1 MRERLVLAGK
11 VENMATR
18 KNPLFD
24 TATTLGKILVFLGVS
39 AICGVLVA
47 GLLVPAAAV
56 SGSAASGSI
65 EFFDT
70 LPAELK
76 VDPPNQTTRILAADG
91 SEIAS
96 VYTENR
102 TKVALDQISP
112 FMKDAVIAV
121 EDSRF
126 YEHGGVDTTGILR
139 ALVSTAR
146 GNKQG
151 ASTIT
156 QQYVNNVLN
165 ANLAAEGNEDQIKLN
180 GVNKGVGDKLREM
193 KLAIALEKEFSK
205 EEILEG
211 YLNIVFFNR
220 DAYGVEAASRFFFST
235 SAKDLTLP
243 QAALLAGLVNSP
255 SAFDPITNPEN
266 AKQRRDIVLGL
277 MLNQGKITQADHD
290 AAVATPVEPK
300 VTQPKQGCAYASSA
314 PYFCDYVLHLL
325 ENNPAYGDER
335 EERQRLIY
343 GGGLTITTTLDPAAQ
358 AAAQEQVNASAGA
371 NPDKWGAAMVSVQPN
386 SGKIVSMA
394 QNTSFLPA
402 EGSFDSQVNFNVDKL
417 DKDGNDLNGLG
428 GAQPGSTMKPFTF
441 AEWLNEGKSMN
452 TVVNAAQRVYPL
464 SFPWR
469 NSCGRV
475 TGGYS
480 TLQKNQGLGTAED
493 LQNAEPQWYRSL
505 SVLEGL
511 YNSINTVT
519 FASAAQLDFCGIQKV
534 VDAVGLHSGL
544 PKMDQNGNIVL
555 DDAGNIAEPNPKV
568 DMSTLANLLGSTQ
581 TAPLTMASA
590 FATFANDG
598 KYCEPI
604 AITSVTDQTGKQL
617 PAQSTSCRDAIKPE
631 VARGVNYALQEVLN
645 RGSGSLIQPRI
656 STRTSFP
663 IGAKTG
669 TSNNNGSTW
678 VVGHT
683 TGLATAAWFGD
694 ALGSQQRSGQN
705 ITVNGKFYQGIDG
718 YMIAG
723 PMFSNF
729 MSRIAPAYGT
739 EPFPAPPSNL
749 VNGGGGFVTRTP
761 ATTAPQATQAPQ
773 APATQAPAATQPA
786 PAPSNNGSGNGNGN
800 GNGDD

>member
-1 MRERLVLAGK
+1 MV
-11 VENMATR
+11 TR
-18 KNPLFD
+18 KNPIFD
-24 TATTLGKILVFLGVS
+24 TATTLGKIFGFLGVS

-76 VDPPNQTTRILAADG
+76 VDPPSQTTRILAADG

-96 VYTENR
+96 VYKENR
-102 TKVALDQISP
+102 TKVSLDQISP
-112 FMKDAVIAV
+112 YMKNAILSV

-126 YEHGGVDTTGILR
+126 YQHGGVDTTGILR

-165 ANLAAEGNEDQIKLN
+165 ANLAASGNDAEIKLN

-193 KLAIALEKEFSK
+193 KLSIALEKDFTK
-205 EEILEG
+205 DQILEG

-220 DAYGVEAASRFFFST
+220 DAYGIEAASKFFFST
-235 SAKDLTLP
+235 TAKNLTLP

-255 SAFDPITNPEN
+255 SAFDPITHPDNSK
-266 AKQRRDIVLGL
+266 ARRDLVLGL
-277 MLNQGKITQADHD
+277 MLDQGKISQADHD
-290 AAVATPVEPK
+290 AAVATPVTTK
-300 VTQPKQGCAYASSA
+300 VTPARQGCAYAATA

-325 ENNPAYGDER
+325 ENNPAFGSEINER
-335 EERQRLIY
+335 RRLIY

-358 AAAQEQVNASAGA
+358 AVAQEQANASAGA
-371 NPDKWGAAMVSVQPN
+371 NPDKWGASMVSVQPN
-386 SGKIVSMA
+386 TGKIITMA
-394 QNTSFLPA
+394 QNTTFLPG
-402 EGSFDSQVNFNVDKL
+402 EGKFDSQVNFNVDQL
-417 DKDGNDLNGLG
+417 DKNGNDLNGMG

-441 AEWLNEGKSMN
+441 AEWLNEGKTMN
-452 TVVNAAQRVYPL
+452 TMVNAAQRVYPL
-464 SFPWR
+464 NYPWR
-469 NSCGRV
+469 NSCGKV
-475 TGGYS
+475 AGAYNTA
-480 TLQKNQGLGTAED
+480 QKYLGAADD
-493 LQNAEPQWYRSL
+493 LQNAEPQWYRPL
-505 SVLEGL
+505 TVLEGL

-534 VDAVGLHSGL
+534 ADAVGLHGGL
-544 PKMDQNGNIVL
+544 PAADGT
-555 DDAGNIAEPNPKV
+555 PNPPV
-568 DMSTLANLLGSTQ
+568 NMMTLGNLLGSTQ

-604 AITSVTDQTGKQL
+604 AITSVKDGAGKQL
-617 PAQSTSCRDAIKPE
+617 PAQSTNCRDAIKPE

-645 RGSGSLIQPRI
+645 RGSGALIQPRI
-656 STRTSFP
+656 STKTTFP

-683 TGLATAAWFGD
+683 TGLATAAWYGD
-694 ALGSQQRSGQN
+694 PLGNQSRSGQN
-705 ITVNGKFYQGIDG
+705 VTINGKFYQGIDG

-729 MSRIAPAYGT
+729 MAKIAPGYGT
-739 EPFPAPPSNL
+739 NPFPAPPSNM
-749 VNGGGGFVTRTP
+749 VNGTPARTP
-761 ATTAPQATQAPQ
+761 SAPNPPVTTPSS
-773 APATQAPAATQPA
+773 PA
-786 PAPSNNGSGNGNGN
+786 PAPEPSAPANNGQGNSGQGNSDKKG
-800 GNGDD
+800 

>member
-1 MRERLVLAGK
+1 
-11 VENMATR
+11 MATR

-39 AICGVLVA
+39 AVCGVLVA

-91 SEIAS
+91 SEIAN

-112 FMKDAVIAV
+112 FVKEAVIAV

-146 GNKQG
+146 GNRQG

-205 EEILEG
+205 EQILEG

-220 DAYGVEAASRFFFST
+220 DAYGIEAASRFFFST

-255 SAFDPITNPEN
+255 SAFDPINNPESS
-266 AKQRRDIVLGL
+266 KQRRDLVLGL
-277 MLNQGKITQADHD
+277 MLDQGKITQADYD
-290 AAVATPVEPK
+290 AAVATPVETK
-300 VTQPKQGCAYASSA
+300 VTPARQGCAYASTA

-325 ENNPAYGDER
+325 ENNPAYGADLK
-335 EERQRLIY
+335 ERQRLIY
-343 GGGLTITTTLDPAAQ
+343 GGGLTITTTLDPTAQ

-386 SGKIVSMA
+386 SGKIISMA
-394 QNTSFLPA
+394 QNTTFLPA

-452 TVVNAAQRVYPL
+452 TVVNSAQRVYPL

-469 NSCGRV
+469 HTCGKV

-480 TLQKNQGLGTAED
+480 TAQKNQGLGTADD
-493 LQNAEPQWYRSL
+493 LQNAEPQWYRPL

-519 FASAAQLDFCGIQKV
+519 FASAAQLDFCGIQKI
-534 VDAVGLHSGL
+534 VDATGLHGGL
-544 PKMDQNGNIVL
+544 P
-555 DDAGNIAEPNPKV
+555 AEGDPNPKIN
-568 DMSTLANLLGSTQ
+568 MSLLGNLLGSTQ
-581 TAPLTMASA
+581 TSPLTMASA

-598 KYCEPI
+598 KFCEAI
-604 AITSVTDQTGKQL
+604 AITSVTDATGKQL

-694 ALGSQQRSGQN
+694 ALGAQDRPGQN

-749 VNGGGGFVTRTP
+749 LNGSTRSTTP
-761 ATTAPQATQAPQ
+761 ATTAPQASQA
-773 APATQAPAATQPA
+773 PA
-786 PAPSNNGSGNGNGN
+786 PAPTTQPTQQPAPQPTGNGNGN
-800 GNGDD
+800 TDDNGKP

>member
-1 MRERLVLAGK
+1 
-11 VENMATR
+11 MATR
-18 KNPLFD
+18 TNPLFD

-91 SEIAS
+91 SEIAN

-112 FMKDAVIAV
+112 FMKEAVIAV

-146 GNKQG
+146 GNRQG

-205 EEILEG
+205 EQILEG

-220 DAYGVEAASRFFFST
+220 DAYGVEAASKFFFST
-235 SAKDLTLP
+235 TAKDLTLP

-255 SAFDPITNPEN
+255 SAFDPINNPESS
-266 AKQRRDIVLGL
+266 KQRRDLVLTL
-277 MLNQGKITQADHD
+277 MRDQGKITQADYE
-290 AAVATPVEPK
+290 AAVATPVETK
-300 VTQPKQGCAYASSA
+300 VTPARQGCAYASTA

-325 ENNPAYGDER
+325 ENNPAYGADLDER
-335 EERQRLIY
+335 KRLIY
-343 GGGLTITTTLDPAAQ
+343 GGGLTITTTLDPNAQ

-371 NPDKWGAAMVSVQPN
+371 NPDKWGAALVSVQPN
-386 SGKIVSMA
+386 SGKIISMA
-394 QNTSFLPA
+394 QNTTFLPA

-441 AEWLNEGKSMN
+441 AEWLNEGKPMN
-452 TVVNAAQRVYPL
+452 TVVNSAQRVYPL

-469 NSCGRV
+469 HTCGKV

-480 TLQKNQGLGTAED
+480 TAQKNQGLGTADD
-493 LQNAEPQWYRSL
+493 LQNAEPQWYRPL

-534 VDAVGLHSGL
+534 VDSVGLHSGL
-544 PKMDQNGNIVL
+544 PSADGS
-555 DDAGNIAEPNPKV
+555 EPNPKI
-568 DMSTLANLLGSTQ
+568 DMSLLGNLLGSTQ
-581 TAPLTMASA
+581 TSPLTMASA

-598 KYCEPI
+598 KFCEAI
-604 AITSVTDQTGKQL
+604 AITSVTDQTGATL
-617 PAQSTSCRDAIKPE
+617 PAQSTNCRDALKPE

-656 STRTSFP
+656 STRTNFP

-694 ALGSQQRSGQN
+694 PLGAQDRAGQN
-705 ITVNGKFYQGIDG
+705 ITVNGKYYQGIDG

-729 MSRIAPAYGT
+729 MSRIAPAFGT
-739 EPFPAPPSNL
+739 DPFPAPPGNL
-749 VNGGGGFVTRTP
+749 LNGGATRNTSP
-761 ATTAPQATQAPQ
+761 ATTAPQAPR
-773 APATQAPAATQPA
+773 ATQAPAPAPSAPAAPA
-786 PAPSNNGSGNGNGN
+786 PAPQPSGNGNGN
-800 GNGDD
+800 GNGNNDD

>member
-1 MRERLVLAGK
+1 
-11 VENMATR
+11 MATR
-18 KNPLFD
+18 TNPLFD

-112 FMKDAVIAV
+112 FMKEAVIAV

-146 GNKQG
+146 GNRQG
-151 ASTIT
+151 ASTVT

-165 ANLAAEGNEDQIKLN
+165 SNLAAEGRDEDIKLN

-205 EEILEG
+205 EQILEG

-255 SAFDPITNPEN
+255 SAFDPISNPESS
-266 AKQRRDIVLGL
+266 KQRRDLVLTL
-277 MLNQGKITQADHD
+277 MRDQGKITQVDYE
-290 AAVATPVEPK
+290 AAVATPVETK
-300 VTQPKQGCAYASSA
+300 VTPARQGCAYASTA

-325 ENNPAYGDER
+325 ENNPAYGADLDER
-335 EERQRLIY
+335 KRLIY

-358 AAAQEQVNASAGA
+358 VAAQEQVNASAGA

-386 SGKIVSMA
+386 SGKIISMA
-394 QNTSFLPA
+394 QNTLFLPA
-402 EGSFDSQVNFNVDKL
+402 EGAFDSQVNFNVDKL

-441 AEWLNEGKSMN
+441 AQWLNEGKAMN
-452 TVVNAAQRVYPL
+452 TVVNSAQRIYPL

-469 NSCGRV
+469 HTCGKV

-480 TLQKNQGLGTAED
+480 TAQKNQGLGTADD
-493 LQNAEPQWYRSL
+493 LQNAEPQWYRPL

-519 FASAAQLDFCGIQKV
+519 FASAAQVDFCGIQKI

-544 PKMDQNGNIVL
+544 PSL
-555 DDAGNIAEPNPKV
+555 DGSEPNPKI
-568 DMSTLANLLGSTQ
+568 DMSTLSNLLGSTQ
-581 TAPLTMASA
+581 TSPLTMASA

-598 KYCEPI
+598 KYCEAI
-604 AITSVTDQTGKQL
+604 AITAVTDQTGATL
-617 PAQSTSCRDAIKPE
+617 PAQSSNCRDAIKPE

-645 RGSGSLIQPRI
+645 RGSGALIQPRI
-656 STRTSFP
+656 STRTDFP

-669 TSNNNGSTW
+669 TSNNNESTW

-694 ALGSQQRSGQN
+694 PLGAQDRPGQN
-705 ITVNGKFYQGIDG
+705 ITVNGKFYKGIDG

-729 MSRIAPAYGT
+729 MSQIAPAYGT
-739 EPFPAPPSNL
+739 EPFPAPPSSML
-749 VNGGGGFVTRTP
+749 NGGGGNTRTP
-761 ATTAPQATQAPQ
+761 ATTAPRAPQAPQAPQ
-773 APATQAPAATQPA
+773 APAPSAPAAPAAPQPA
-786 PAPSNNGSGNGNGN
+786 PEPSSNGNGN
-800 GNGDD
+800 GNSNGNGNG

>member
-1 MRERLVLAGK
+1 
-11 VENMATR
+11 MATR

-24 TATTLGKILVFLGVS
+24 TATTLGKILLFLGVS
-39 AICGVLVA
+39 GICGVLAA

-65 EFFDT
+65 EFFDQ
-70 LPAELK
+70 LPDELK
-76 VDPPNQTTRILAADG
+76 VDPPSQTTRILAADG
-91 SEIAS
+91 SQIAS
-96 VYTENR
+96 VFMENR
-102 TKVALDQISP
+102 TKVSLENISP

-146 GNKQG
+146 GNRQG

-205 EEILEG
+205 DEILEG

-220 DAYGVEAASRFFFST
+220 DAYGIEAASRFFFST
-235 SAKDLTLP
+235 TAKDLTLP

-255 SAFDPITNPEN
+255 SAFDPISNPDN
-266 AKQRRDIVLGL
+266 SKARRDLVLGL
-277 MLNQGKITQADHD
+277 MLDQNKITQAEYD
-290 AAVATPVEPK
+290 AAVATPVAPK
-300 VTQPKQGCAYASSA
+300 VTPARQGCAYAAKA

-325 ENNPAYGDER
+325 ENNPAYGADPQDR
-335 EERQRLIY
+335 KRLIY
-343 GGGLTITTTLDPAAQ
+343 GGGLTITTTLDPKAQ
-358 AAAQEQVNASAGA
+358 AVAQEQVNASAGA
-371 NPDKWGAAMVSVQPN
+371 NRDKWGAAMVSVQPN
-386 SGKIVSMA
+386 SGKIISMA
-394 QNTSFLPA
+394 QNTTFLPVK
-402 EGSFDSQVNFNVDKL
+402 GGFDSQVNFNVDKL

-452 TVVNAAQRVYPL
+452 TVVDAAQRRYPL
-464 SFPWR
+464 DFPWR
-469 NSCGRV
+469 HSCGQV
-475 TGGYS
+475 AGAYNDNETA
-480 TLQKNQGLGTAED
+480 LGAAED
-493 LQNAEPQWYRSL
+493 LQNAEPQWYRPL
-505 SVLEGL
+505 TVLEGL

-519 FASAAQLDFCGIQKV
+519 FASAAQLDFCGIQKI
-534 VDAVGLHSGL
+534 VDAVGLHGGL
-544 PKMDQNGNIVL
+544 PSK
-555 DDAGNIAEPNPKV
+555 DDPNPKIN
-568 DMSTLANLLGSTQ
+568 MSTLGNLLGSTQ

-604 AITSVTDQTGKQL
+604 AITAVKDATGKAL
-617 PAQSTSCRDAIKPE
+617 PAQSSSCRDAIKPE

-656 STRTSFP
+656 STGTHFP

-694 ALGSQQRSGQN
+694 PLGNQGRAGQN
-705 ITVNGKFYQGIDG
+705 ITVNGQFYEGIDG

-723 PMFSNF
+723 PMFSSF
-729 MSRIAPAYGT
+729 MARVAPAYGT

-749 VNGGGGFVTRTP
+749 LSEPFVPRPEPAAPRTP
-761 ATTAPQATQAPQ
+761 EEGDKEQP
-773 APATQAPAATQPA
+773 PAEPA
-786 PAPSNNGSGNGNGN
+786 PAPSKTKGN
-800 GNGDD
+800 D

>member
-1 MRERLVLAGK
+1 
-11 VENMATR
+11 MATR

-39 AICGVLVA
+39 AVCGVLVA

-65 EFFDT
+65 QFFDT

-76 VDPPNQTTRILAADG
+76 VDPPSQTTRILAADG

-112 FMKDAVIAV
+112 NMKNAIIAV

-139 ALVSTAR
+139 ALVATAR

-165 ANLAAEGNEDQIKLN
+165 ANLAAAGEEDQIKLN

-205 EEILEG
+205 DQILEG

-220 DAYGVEAASRFFFST
+220 DAYGIEAASRYFFST
-235 SAKDLTLP
+235 TAKDLTLP

-255 SAFDPITNPEN
+255 SAFDPITNPEKS
-266 AKQRRDIVLGL
+266 KQRRDLVLGL
-277 MLNQGKITQADHD
+277 MLNQGKITQEEHD

-300 VTQPKQGCAYASSA
+300 VNQPKQGCAYAASA
-314 PYFCDYVLHLL
+314 PYFCDYILHLL
-325 ENNPAYGDER
+325 ENNPAYGADVK
-335 EERQRLIY
+335 ERQRLIY
-343 GGGLTITTTLDPAAQ
+343 GGGLTITTTLDPKAQ
-358 AAAQEQVNASAGA
+358 AAAQEQVNAATGA
-371 NPDKWGAAMVSVQPN
+371 NPDKWGSSIVSVQPGT
-386 SGKIVSMA
+386 GKIVSMA
-394 QNTSFLPA
+394 QNTTFLP
-402 EGSFDSQVNFNVDKL
+402 GQGFDSQLNFNVDKM
-417 DKDGNDLNGLG
+417 DKDGNDLNGIG
-428 GAQPGSTMKPFTF
+428 GFQPGSTMKPFTF

-452 TVVNAAQRVYPL
+452 TVVNAAQRVYPIGY
-464 SFPWR
+464 PWR
-469 NSCGRV
+469 NTCGKV
-475 TGGYS
+475 QGAYS
-480 TLQKNQGLGTAED
+480 TAQKNQGLDAADD
-493 LQNAEPQWYRSL
+493 LQNAEPQWYRPL

-519 FASAAQLDFCGIQKV
+519 FASAAQLDFCGIQKI
-534 VDAVGLHSGL
+534 VDAVGLHGGL
-544 PKMDQNGNIVL
+544 PSADGS
-555 DDAGNIAEPNPKV
+555 DPNPSV
-568 DMSTLANLLGSTQ
+568 NMMTLGNLLGSTQ

-604 AITSVTDQTGKQL
+604 AITSVTDALGKQL
-617 PAQSTSCRDAIKPE
+617 PAQSSSCRDAIKPD

-694 ALGSQQRSGQN
+694 PLGNQSRAGQN

-729 MSRIAPAYGT
+729 MAKIAPGYGT
-739 EPFPAPPSNL
+739 NPFPAPPSNM
-749 VNGGGGFVTRTP
+749 VSGTTSP
-761 ATTAPQATQAPQ
+761 APSRPTTQATQAPAPS
-773 APATQAPAATQPA
+773 APATQAPAPPA
-786 PAPSNNGSGNGNGN
+786 PEPTKNGNGNGN
-800 GNGDD
+800 GNG